1 MSEALGGPPISGK
14 THVDIRAVLAAQAEA
29 LGVKEVS
36 VSPFCTAHD
45 AGFHSHRASGGRGG
59 RMIAYL
65 GRAP

>member
-1 MSEALGGPPISGK
+1 VSGK

-29 LGVKEVS
+29 LGLKEVS
-36 VSPFCTAHD
+36 VSPFCTAHH
-45 AGFHSHRASGGRGG
+45 AGFHSHRGSGGQAG